1 MNGDGRYPPTE
12 PRLHHPLEISVVI
25 PCLNEEHTIQACV
38 EQAWAAIKST
48 GRSGEVIVVDN
59 GSTDRSAE
67 LAAAAGARIVHEA
80 RPGYGQ
86 AYLAGL
92 HEAKGEAILMGDGDG
107 TYDFGELPRFL
118 ALFDDGAD
126 LVLGSRL
133 RGTILPGAMPWHHR
147 WIGNPL
153 LTGLLNLIYRSQL
166 SDAHCGLRM
175 VRRTSL
181 PALGLATP
189 GMEFASE
196 MVIKATQAGLRREE
210 IPITYHPR
218 STGTFSKLKS
228 TIDGLRHV
236 AFVLAYAPSALF
248 YPVALTL
255 AAMGL
260 VLLIASDRSA
270 GGAIVGSALFSAG
283 GAWGIAG
290 LALAIR
296 YFSWEPHSN

>member
-1 MNGDGRYPPTE
+1 MGQGRPNGHAEHGYPSARQRKRRSLYSGAARGMNEQQMNGDGRYPPTE

-92 HEAKGEAILMGDGDG
+92 HEARGEAILMGDGDG

-147 WIGNPL
+147 WIGTPV
-153 LTGLLNLIYRSQL
+153 LTGLVNALFRTRI
-166 SDAHCGLRM
+166 SDAHSGLRM
-175 VRRTSL
+175 VRRS
-181 PALGLATP
+181 ALAALDLQAT

-196 MVIKATQAGLRREE
+196 MIVRAKLAG
-210 IPITYHPR
+210 PR
-218 STGTFSKLKS
+218 
-228 TIDGLRHV
+228 
-236 AFVLAYAPSALF
+236 
-248 YPVALTL
+248 
-255 AAMGL
+255 
-260 VLLIASDRSA
+260 IA
-270 GGAIVGSALFSAG
+270 
-283 GAWGIAG
+283 
-290 LALAIR
+290 
-296 YFSWEPHSN
+296 